1 MSTIRLYYHGGSA
14 NHGCEAIVRSTAKIL
29 GVEPTLFSASPDEE
43 LQYHVEQTAE
53 VVEDRYIPA
62 KKGTLTYF
70 LCAADHKLNHHDYQF
85 IRHGHKAL
93 LQKVSAGDIC
103 LSIGGD
109 NYCYAGTDKLGYYN
123 RMLHEKGCKT
133 VLWGCSVEPS
143 ALTESVIADL
153 KRYDLITVRE
163 SLSYEG
169 LKRAGIEKNVLLC
182 PDPAFQLDDAS
193 CPLPDGFVRDQT
205 VGVNVSPLAADCG
218 TLVMENYIEMMRYI
232 LSNTGYRILLIPHV
246 VKPDSDDRNP
256 LKTLYNTFQA
266 TERVALLEDRNCME
280 LKRIISQ
287 CRLFVG
293 ARTHATIAAYSTCVP
308 TLVAGYSIKARGIA
322 KDIFG
327 TDENYVVPVQSFRN
341 PDCMKN
347 AWIWLCNHGEN
358 IRCHLKHVMPEYKKW
373 ALLGGEAIKRMTE
386 T

>member
-1 MSTIRLYYHGGSA
+1 
-14 NHGCEAIVRSTAKIL
+14 
-29 GVEPTLFSASPDEE
+29 
-43 LQYHVEQTAE
+43 
-53 VVEDRYIPA
+53 
-62 KKGTLTYF
+62 
-70 LCAADHKLNHHDYQF
+70 
-85 IRHGHKAL
+85 
-93 LQKVSAGDIC
+93 
-103 LSIGGD
+103 
-109 NYCYAGTDKLGYYN
+109 
-123 RMLHEKGCKT
+123 MLHEKGCKT

-256 LKTLYNTFQA
+256 LKLS
-266 TERVALLEDRNCME
+266 L
-280 LKRIISQ
+280 IHI
-287 CRLFVG
+287 
-293 ARTHATIAAYSTCVP
+293 
-308 TLVAGYSIKARGIA
+308 
-322 KDIFG
+322 
-327 TDENYVVPVQSFRN
+327 
-341 PDCMKN
+341 
-347 AWIWLCNHGEN
+347 
-358 IRCHLKHVMPEYKKW
+358 
-373 ALLGGEAIKRMTE
+373 
-386 T
+386 

>member
-29 GVEPTLFSASPDEE
+29 GVKPTLFSASPDEE
-43 LQYHVEQTAE
+43 LRYHVEQTAE
-53 VVEDRYIPA
+53 VVEDRYIPV
-62 KKGTLTYF
+62 KKGTLPYF

-93 LQKVSAGDIC
+93 LQRVSAGDIC

-143 ALTESVIADL
+143 ALTQSVIADL

-182 PDPAFQLDDAS
+182 PDPAFQLDDAN
-193 CPLPDGFVRDQT
+193 CPLPEGLVRDQT
-205 VGVNVSPLAADCG
+205 IGVNVSPLAANCG
-218 TLVMENYIEMMRYI
+218 TLVMENYIEMIRHIISSTEYQ
-232 LSNTGYRILLIPHV
+232 ILLIPHV
-246 VKPDSDDRNP
+246 VKSDSDDRSP
-256 LKTLYNTFQA
+256 LNTLYNAFQS
-266 TERVALLEDRNCME
+266 TKRVALLEDRNCME

-308 TLVAGYSIKARGIA
+308 TLVAGYSVKARGIA

-327 TDENYVVPVQSFRN
+327 TDENYVVPVQGFTDL
-341 PDCMKN
+341 DCMKN
-347 AWIWLCNHGEN
+347 AWIWLCDHEEN
-358 IRCHLKHVMPEYKKW
+358 IRCHLKHIMPEYKKR

-386 T
+386 I